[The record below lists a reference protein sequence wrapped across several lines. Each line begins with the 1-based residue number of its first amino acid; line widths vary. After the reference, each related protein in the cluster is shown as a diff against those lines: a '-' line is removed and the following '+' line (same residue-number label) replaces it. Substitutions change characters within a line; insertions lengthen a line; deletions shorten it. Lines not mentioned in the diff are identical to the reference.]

1 MKRKEFWDYSGRNE
15 PSKRA
20 KIAVKPARSRF
31 RNRLGDFLLIGSC
44 CAAAAVVIIS
54 LFFYFFPA
62 QAAGA
67 ADSVETFADN
77 LLTPNT
83 EHYVRRM
90 KDISFTPGSKAYLR
104 IHKGELNIPTLVL
117 SNRQGD
123 VSQIGEL
130 GAAWTAEADYQVML
144 NTAMGPMLYYN
155 QADSHWGDYLYG
167 GMDPMRQYGCG
178 PTVVAMLVNAFT
190 ETPVNPL
197 EMADWCAANGYYA
210 PQSGSYHSIILNAL
224 SAHGLKVESA
234 AGISHDTA
242 VELLRS
248 GHVLVA
254 LMGKGTFSNGGH
266 FIIITNI
273 LENGN
278 VCIADC
284 GNYNN
289 TTMEW
294 NLDQILAELKSATDG
309 GGPLWSVGFAE

>member
-15 PSKRA
+15 PSGHARA
-20 KIAVKPARSRF
+20 ASKPLKPLF
-31 RNRLGDFLLIGSC
+31 RTRLGYFLLICCC
-44 CAAAAVVIIS
+44 CAAAAIFIIS
-54 LFFYFFPA
+54 LGFYFFPV
-62 QAAGA
+62 QAADA
-67 ADSVETFADN
+67 ADSVGTFADN
-77 LLTPNT
+77 LMTPNKERYIRRT
-83 EHYVRRM
+83 EN
-90 KDISFTPGSKAYLR
+90 ISFTPGSRAYLR
-104 IHKGELNIPTLVL
+104 IHTGEFEIPTLVL
-117 SNRQGD
+117 SSQQGD
-123 VSQIGEL
+123 IGQL
-130 GAAWTAEADYQVML
+130 GDPAFWTTDADYQVMID
-144 NTAMGPMLYYN
+144 TAMGPMLYYS

-178 PTVVAMLVNAFT
+178 PTVVAMLINAFT
-190 ETPVNPL
+190 ETSVNPL
-197 EMADWCAANGYYA
+197 EMAEWSAANGCYA
-210 PQSGSYHSIILNAL
+210 PQSGSYHSIIFNAL
-224 SAHGLKVESA
+224 SAYGLKVESA
-234 AGISHDTA
+234 AGINHDRA

-294 NLDQILAELKSATDG
+294 NLDQILAELKSATDA